1 MEEFS
6 VIAEQYTPMINRIIR
21 SLMIYKNQDEYFQI
35 GLIALWDAYSI
46 YDPEKGSFL
55 SIAYSMVK
63 GRILHGLR
71 DETKANLFVSPFEP
85 GSGQI
90 ENTLLTED
98 TPLQHEYLLAYCDGL
113 TESQKNWVLLTFD
126 AQMTISEIAVQQN
139 VTIAAV
145 KSWRRSTLKKL
156 RNALISL

>member
-6 VIAEQYTPMINRIIR
+6 DIVEQYTPMINRIIR
-21 SLMIYKNQDEYFQI
+21 SLMIYKDQDDYFQI
-35 GLIALWDAYSI
+35 GLIALWDAYSL

-71 DETKANLFVSPFEP
+71 DEAKTNLLVSPFEP

-90 ENTLLTED
+90 EETLITED
-98 TPLQHEYLLAYCDGL
+98 KPLQHEYLLAYCEGL

-126 AQMTISEIAVQQN
+126 AQLSISEIAVQQN

-156 RNALISL
+156 KTSLNSH